1 MYITLIRHKI
11 AQKFQPEVFNVE
23 NKVYVWDWF
32 VRLFHWSL
40 AAAFAVSYLTG
51 EDESAL
57 HVYSG
62 YLIAALVVSRIVWGF
77 IGPKYA
83 RFSDFIRPPGEAL
96 AYLRSLIRPD
106 PGAKA
111 YLGHN
116 PAGGWMVLALLFSL
130 AMTCFSGLKLY
141 GAEGHGPLAVAEA
154 AAAPV
159 AAGPL
164 ALLVAPARADDD
176 DHERYGGRGG
186 HEAGEEFWEEIHEF
200 FANATLFLIVVHV
213 LGVLASS
220 YRHHAGLVRGMFTGY
235 KRSGTTQ

>member
-1 MYITLIRHKI
+1 M
-11 AQKFQPEVFNVE
+11 E

-40 AAAFAVSYLTG
+40 VAAFAVSYLTG

-62 YLIAALVVSRIVWGF
+62 YFIAALVASRIVWGF

-83 RFSDFIRPPGEAL
+83 RFSDFIRPPGEAV
-96 AYLRSLIRPD
+96 AYLRSLVRPD
-106 PGAKA
+106 PESTG
-111 YLGHN
+111 YPGHN

-141 GAEGHGPLAVAEA
+141 GVEGHGPLAA
-154 AAAPV
+154 ADTIAAPLT
-159 AAGPL
+159 AAPPG
-164 ALLVAPARADDD
+164 LLIPTARADDD
-176 DHERYGGRGG
+176 REGHGRRERHRD
-186 HEAGEEFWEEIHEF
+186 GEEFWEEIHEF
-200 FANATLFLIVVHV
+200 FANATLLLIVVHV

-220 YRHHAGLVRGMFTGY
+220 YRHHSGLVRGMVTGY
-235 KRSGTTQ
+235 KRWSPPE